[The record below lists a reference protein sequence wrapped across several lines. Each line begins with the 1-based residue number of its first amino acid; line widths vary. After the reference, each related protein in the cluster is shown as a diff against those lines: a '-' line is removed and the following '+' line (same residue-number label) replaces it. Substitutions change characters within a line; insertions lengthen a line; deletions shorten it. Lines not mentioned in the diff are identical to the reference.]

1 MNPKL
6 PGTYVNLLADVL
18 QRKGI
23 SNEQLLDG
31 TGISAQKLESSFWYV
46 DFHIFNYLLEKSALL
61 IKEPAIGII
70 LAKEM
75 KASCYGH
82 VGVAAVASQNLGEA
96 IEILEQYIS
105 LF

>member
-46 DFHIFNYLLEKSALL
+46 DFHIFN
-61 IKEPAIGII
+61 
-70 LAKEM
+70 
-75 KASCYGH
+75 
-82 VGVAAVASQNLGEA
+82 
-96 IEILEQYIS
+96 
-105 LF
+105 F